1 MYKQIEQ
8 NITSAFVYGYLLERG
23 YSGLAQK
30 LQKCRQIPD
39 LHGLRLEDLVL
50 FHKKLNYFRR
60 TETEVFTDQI
70 VIRYLKAK
78 GHYKLAK
85 KLMKTLGCTRL
96 NPLAPSESLE
106 NILEIFYRDKQL
118 NDSRVTLKER
128 FLCRIDETCRVCQGN
143 TDMNKALIFVI
154 SSEQKIFEATA
165 DAVKVNLPILEDQIR
180 YPKSHVSIV
189 SRLNRRKFS
198 LSTSGPESDELK
210 IIKAWKEL
218 LTASKILNENQLLL
232 DLYQLANSKDQ
243 WISSIVGCYLSKYL
257 STPRHPMKVF
267 VSLHHSLL
275 YRTGVVDKS
284 EDEVLWDYI
293 NENKSR
299 SYYDL
304 NYLQTMI
311 KRPRYYIRKHLELL
325 LDERTRKYV

>member
-30 LQKCRQIPD
+30 LQKCQQIPD

-50 FHKKLNYFRR
+50 FHKKQNYFRR

-85 KLMKTLGCTRL
+85 KLMKKLGCTGL

-106 NILEIFYRDKQL
+106 NIFEIFYRDKKL
-118 NDSRVTLKER
+118 NDSRFTLKDR
-128 FLCRIDETCRVCQGN
+128 FLCRIDEICQICQGN
-143 TDMNKALIFVI
+143 ADMHKALICVI
-154 SSEQKIFEATA
+154 SSEQKIFEDTA
-165 DAVKVNLPILEDQIR
+165 DSVKVNLQINEDQVIIS
-180 YPKSHVSIV
+180 KSQISIL
-189 SRLNRRKFS
+189 SKLNRRKFS
-198 LSTSGPESDELK
+198 LSASGPESDELK

-218 LTASKILNENQLLL
+218 VTASKILNENQLLL
-232 DLYQLANSKDQ
+232 DFYQLAHSKEQ
-243 WISSIVGCYLSKYL
+243 WICSIVGCYLSKYL
-257 STPRHPMKVF
+257 STPRHPLKVF
-267 VSLHHSLL
+267 VFLHHSLL
-275 YRTGVVDKS
+275 FKTGMFDKS
-284 EDEVLWDYI
+284 EDEVIWNYI

-299 SYYDL
+299 KCDL

-311 KRPRYYIRKHLELL
+311 KRPRFTIRAHIYLL
-325 LDERTRKYV
+325 LNEQTRK